1 MNPFEHLGIEAGAD
15 EREIKRAY
23 ARRLRQVRPDD
34 DPAGFQ
40 ALHEAYQAC
49 LGYAQHLRWQ
59 AMQDAEAGSD
69 ESTPVSHAHE
79 HEHIASDEAPAPQ
92 AQDQPDRAR
101 ETRTNDEPGQAPE
114 HEHEPDELAPSPNEF
129 DFNAFMHELLQRAA
143 CQPSAG
149 LARWLRESEPLY
161 SLDLKLALRAPV
173 SQVLAQIEHPLPVE
187 ATAVIFEF
195 FSLDVVGE
203 HDAWLHEHA
212 ARARDRAESNQ
223 RFHYTLEALQSPRV
237 KPVDRLLTRELARPR
252 HWPRRV
258 FIALVPLLPMR
269 LIGALKALQGID
281 AQQAALQLNGE
292 SVSFWQ
298 RATDPLR
305 LSLPRL
311 AIASMR
317 IAAYYLALIGLMNL
331 LIADLA
337 PSPVRDLSVA
347 FAIWAGWACA
357 QAASL
362 RWWPTVLVERLDRR
376 TVFSTVALIGAAV
389 LAPIDPFVASGLGL
403 VIALMAGSERSPT
416 HGSLAQYAT
425 YAMCA
430 ALGTVLLL
438 TTGSWR
444 VTIPYALIGTGA
456 LHIIHSVAYAWYR
469 GISVPQ
475 ARTQAGWY
483 WYLVGVSGVA
493 IAVGLYKMASG

>member
-1 MNPFEHLGIEAGAD
+1 
-15 EREIKRAY
+15 
-23 ARRLRQVRPDD
+23 
-34 DPAGFQ
+34 
-40 ALHEAYQAC
+40 
-49 LGYAQHLRWQ
+49 
-59 AMQDAEAGSD
+59 
-69 ESTPVSHAHE
+69 
-79 HEHIASDEAPAPQ
+79 
-92 AQDQPDRAR
+92 
-101 ETRTNDEPGQAPE
+101 
-114 HEHEPDELAPSPNEF
+114 
-129 DFNAFMHELLQRAA
+129 
-143 CQPSAG
+143 
-149 LARWLRESEPLY
+149 
-161 SLDLKLALRAPV
+161 
-173 SQVLAQIEHPLPVE
+173 
-187 ATAVIFEF
+187 
-195 FSLDVVGE
+195 
-203 HDAWLHEHA
+203 
-212 ARARDRAESNQ
+212 
-223 RFHYTLEALQSPRV
+223 
-237 KPVDRLLTRELARPR
+237 
-252 HWPRRV
+252 
-258 FIALVPLLPMR
+258 
-269 LIGALKALQGID
+269 
-281 AQQAALQLNGE
+281 
-292 SVSFWQ
+292 
-298 RATDPLR
+298 
-305 LSLPRL
+305 
-311 AIASMR
+311 
-317 IAAYYLALIGLMNL
+317 MNL

-347 FAIWAGWACA
+347 FAIWSGWACA

-483 WYLVGVSGVA
+483 WYLVGASGIA
-493 IAVGLYKMASG
+493 IAVGLYKMANG